1 MGKALYIGSN
11 IGSASGYT
19 RRYFSEFLDAR
30 GILFRVEIL
39 DNVSGTAGFNFST
52 ADGPTEFDLGRDG
65 VTISWDGQDDNLHE
79 SVIGSSLTMD
89 FLLAGTRHW
98 IFTDVLAGSEEDRF
112 LVALFRFDA
121 SPDSTIDDPDGAFR
135 PEWFGTLVPEGIEYV
150 SNEANEF
157 LRLTATDGLAS
168 LNDIPYQND
177 NGDTLHDGRILAV
190 HLGRVLDK
198 LPTASLWSFG
208 SSEDLTLTS
217 ALANNETTDVFF
229 VQEVPHIG
237 SRGPDDRGR

>member
-19 RRYFSEFLDAR
+19 RRYFSEFPDAR

-79 SVIGSSLTMD
+79 SVIGSFSDDGLSP
-89 FLLAGTRHW
+89 R
-98 IFTDVLAGSEEDRF
+98 R
-112 LVALFRFDA
+112 DA
-121 SPDSTIDDPDGAFR
+121 SLDFHGRTGRIRGGPVPGCPVSFR
-135 PEWFGTLVPEGIEYV
+135 RESRLYDRRSGRSVPPEWFGTLVLEGIEYV

-168 LNDIPYQND
+168 L
-177 NGDTLHDGRILAV
+177 
-190 HLGRVLDK
+190 
-198 LPTASLWSFG
+198 
-208 SSEDLTLTS
+208 E
-217 ALANNETTDVFF
+217 
-229 VQEVPHIG
+229 
-237 SRGPDDRGR
+237 